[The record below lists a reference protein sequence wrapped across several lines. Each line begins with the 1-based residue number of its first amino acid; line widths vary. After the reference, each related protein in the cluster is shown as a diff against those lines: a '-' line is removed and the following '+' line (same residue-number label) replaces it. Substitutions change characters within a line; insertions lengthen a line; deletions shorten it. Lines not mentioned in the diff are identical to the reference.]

1 MNEEWFGLQWG
12 SVLAIAAM
20 GIITYAFRGGGYW
33 LMGRVTLSPR
43 LEAGL
48 AYLPGAVIT
57 ALVVPSML
65 EAGFAG
71 VIGVI
76 VVAICMRYRP
86 NLLLAM
92 VAGIFIVW
100 LIRYLGG

>member
-1 MNEEWFGLQWG
+1 MSDLFSLEID
-12 SVLAIAAM
+12 SVYALLAMAVV
-20 GIITYAFRGGGYW
+20 TYCFRGGGYW

-43 LEAGL
+43 MEAGL

-65 EAGFAG
+65 EAGVPG

-76 VVAICMRYRP
+76 VVAIFMRIRP

-92 VAGIFIVW
+92 TAGIFTVW
-100 LIRYLGG
+100 LIRQLG

>member
-1 MNEEWFGLQWG
+1 MSDWFSLQTDSLWT
-12 SVLAIAAM
+12 IAVMA
-20 GIITYAFRGGGYW
+20 IITYGFRGGGYW

-43 LEAGL
+43 MEAGL

-65 EAGFAG
+65 EAGVPG
-71 VIGVI
+71 VFGVA
-76 VVAICMRYRP
+76 VVAVCMRIRP

-92 VAGIFIVW
+92 TAGIITVW
-100 LIRYLGG
+100 LLRQVI

>member
-1 MNEEWFGLQWG
+1 MTDTWFALQRD
-12 SVLAIAAM
+12 SVVVILAMAVV
-20 GIITYAFRGGGYW
+20 TYAFRGGGYW

-65 EAGFAG
+65 EARFPG
-71 VIGVI
+71 VVGVV
-76 VVAICMRYRP
+76 VVAICMRIRP

-92 VAGIFIVW
+92 LAGILTVW
-100 LIRYLGG
+100 IIRQLL

>member
-1 MNEEWFGLQWG
+1 MSDWFSIQTDSLW
-12 SVLAIAAM
+12 AIAIMAA
-20 GIITYAFRGGGYW
+20 ITYGFRGGGYW

-43 LEAGL
+43 MEAGL

-65 EAGFAG
+65 EAGVPG
-71 VIGVI
+71 VFGVA
-76 VVAICMRYRP
+76 VVALCMWIRP

-92 VAGIFIVW
+92 TAGIVTVW
-100 LIRYLGG
+100 LIRQIF

>member
-1 MNEEWFGLQWG
+1 MNDIFSLQVDSIW
-12 SVLAIAAM
+12 AIVIMAA
-20 GIITYAFRGGGYW
+20 ITYGFRGGGYW

-43 LEAGL
+43 MEAGL

-65 EAGFAG
+65 EAGVPG
-71 VIGVI
+71 VFGVA
-76 VVAICMRYRP
+76 VVAICMRIRP

-92 VAGIFIVW
+92 TAGILTVW
-100 LIRYLGG
+100 MLRQVI